1 MALRKTHG
9 ANRRQLIIQ
18 FLGEAVLTALLSL
31 LIALALVEVL
41 QPTLARLLQHK
52 IASHYDAG
60 WLFLL
65 VLVAIAAGLVNCLT
79 LARKHLF
86 QRFADGFVW
95 LGGQLCLKTAN
106 IACKTQSACS
116 CAIVFCMMTFPDVTS
131 KKGEFGINF
140 CTFAAGSR
148 SRFGLPLPLQSPEF
162 PDSPRKDG
170 SWSQCIDRPSEL

>member
-1 MALRKTHG
+1 MLLCRTNASSFVIETAILPSTASSQRG
-9 ANRRQLIIQ
+9 NRDRASLTPSAYGCTVQTGST
-18 FLGEAVLTALLSL
+18 FLN
-31 LIALALVEVL
+31 
-41 QPTLARLLQHK
+41 
-52 IASHYDAG
+52 
-60 WLFLL
+60 
-65 VLVAIAAGLVNCLT
+65 NCLT